1 MTLRGKA
8 GAYGM
13 PCLIEI
19 FIGDLGCESLSPG
32 AELREVHW
40 VHPHPRKK
48 PNLCCCR
55 HTSTTCAP
63 PRLQALHPQG
73 AQQQANSK
81 FSCPQDPA
89 SHSAKYCTPIIV
101 FHEHILYHIYCVQHP
116 LISIRLYICFSCC
129 MMRTSFLSPTHASSS
144 FVPKKASRAFG
155 SSLPWTMWAQDIWL
169 VTLTGS

>member
-101 FHEHILYHIYCVQHP
+101 FHEHILYHIYWVQHP
-116 LISIRLYICFSCC
+116 LISIRLYICFSSC
-129 MMRTSFLSPTHASSS
+129 MMRRRSFHQLMLLLLLSQRKHLVLLVPRCLGQCELRTSD
-144 FVPKKASRAFG
+144 
-155 SSLPWTMWAQDIWL
+155 W
-169 VTLTGS
+169 

>member
-1 MTLRGKA
+1 MPRLNQGRSYGKSTGCTRTHEKNQMFVVAVTLL
-8 GAYGM
+8 
-13 PCLIEI
+13 PH
-19 FIGDLGCESLSPG
+19 
-32 AELREVHW
+32 VH
-40 VHPHPRKK
+40 
-48 PNLCCCR
+48 
-55 HTSTTCAP
+55 P

-155 SSLPWTMWAQDIWL
+155 SSLPWTMGAQDI
-169 VTLTGS
+169 